1 MLHVETVESG
11 TFSLLRK
18 LMQIP
23 ELSNFALVG
32 GTALSLLY
40 GHRKS
45 IDLDL
50 FSTVPFNP
58 ESVVESLKN
67 NFPDS
72 FENRTSNPRIGVFCF
87 IEDIKTDFI
96 HHSYPLLQPM
106 LLEEGVR
113 LFSTEDILA
122 MKVQAIF
129 GRAKKKD
136 FWDIAELLHH
146 YSISDLIRCHE
157 EKYRQQNLLISI
169 PQAITYFKDAD
180 ESEDPVSLKGENW
193 EQIKKLISEKVR
205 IFLQ

>member
-1 MLHVETVESG
+1 
-11 TFSLLRK
+11 
-18 LMQIP
+18 
-23 ELSNFALVG
+23 
-32 GTALSLLY
+32 
-40 GHRKS
+40 
-45 IDLDL
+45 
-50 FSTVPFNP
+50 
-58 ESVVESLKN
+58 
-67 NFPDS
+67 
-72 FENRTSNPRIGVFCF
+72 
-87 IEDIKTDFI
+87 
-96 HHSYPLLQPM
+96 
-106 LLEEGVR
+106 
-113 LFSTEDILA
+113 